1 MPQEIRK
8 QYNSKTI
15 LGSGGPYLAKVVGHL
30 DPSFMGGLEVTLLK
44 TNGNQFGNDNQ
55 TFSVRCATPFY
66 GVTNFSFQGENKGN
80 DQAFND
86 TQKSYGMWFVP
97 PDIGVTVLVIFID
110 GDPAEGYWI
119 ACVPDRFANHMVPA
133 IASSKNIDYAQA
145 DRQKYEPNVGLPVA
159 EVNRAANV
167 AVAANINSAK
177 KPVHPVAE
185 TYLTQG
191 LLMDDIRGPS
201 TSTPRRNLPSSVFGI
216 STPGPL
222 DPLGKKAYI
231 GKKES
236 KSETQV
242 PVSRLGGTTFVM
254 DDGDSRFQRKTPAS
268 EGPMLYAD
276 LDNSEKGDPEVIA
289 SEYFRIRT
297 RTGHQLLMHNSED
310 LIYIG
315 NAKGTTWIE
324 LTSNGKIDIYA
335 EDSISIH
342 TKNDLNIRADR
353 DINMEAKR
361 NINMKTVEGRMQ
373 TEVATDLIN
382 IVTKDLKTHIK
393 GNHHLTVGLDSFSK
407 ITGDSNNTIDGKLK
421 ISSTGTVSLKSSV
434 DLRLQAGTNTNIK
447 SGGKHIEEAAR
458 IEMNCDPAAAA
469 ENPLA
474 SILPVTLTMFDLTVI
489 DNTLVWKDTQYKSS
503 EVLSSIMK
511 RVPMHEPWPDH
522 EHLDP
527 TKSTPEKTDRDVTG
541 E

>member
-1 MPQEIRK
+1 MAQEIRK

-15 LGSGGPYLAKVVGHL
+15 LGNGGPYKAKVVGHL

-44 TNGNQFGNDNQ
+44 DNGNQFGNDNQ

-66 GVTNFSFQGENKGN
+66 GVTNFSFQGENKAN

-97 PDIGVTVLVIFID
+97 PDIGVTVLVVFID

-119 ACVPDRFANHMVPA
+119 ACIPDKFANHMVPA

-167 AVAANINSAK
+167 AVGANISAAK

-201 TSTPRRNLPSSVFGI
+201 TSTPRRNLPGSVFGI
-216 STPGPL
+216 STPGPV

-276 LDNSEKGDPEVIA
+276 LDNNEKGDPSVLA

-297 RTGHQLLMHNSED
+297 RTGHQILLHNSED
-310 LIYIG
+310 LIYIA
-315 NAKGTTWIE
+315 NARGTAWIE
-324 LTSNGKIDIYA
+324 LTSNGKIDIFA
-335 EDSISIH
+335 EDSISVH
-342 TKNDLNIRADR
+342 TQQDLNIRAAR
-353 DINMEAKR
+353 DINLEAGR
-361 NINMKTVEGRMQ
+361 NINMRTESGKWHVEI
-373 TEVATDLIN
+373 ATDMEFLVN
-382 IVTKDLKTHIK
+382 ADAK
-393 GNHHLTVGLDSFSK
+393 LTVGANLDILVGAKTK
-407 ITGDSNNTIDGKLK
+407 ISTNNDLDIASGAETK
-421 ISSTGTVSLKSSV
+421 ISSTSDINLGSGAEVKLNGTKINFNGPNNAETAEAADFVKPY
-434 DLRLQAGTNTNIK
+434 DLRDNPATSTAAGWDKRYQAGIVK
-447 SGGKHIEEAAR
+447 S
-458 IEMNCDPAAAA
+458 
-469 ENPLA
+469 
-474 SILPVTLTMFDLTVI
+474 F
-489 DNTLVWKDTQYKSS
+489 
-503 EVLSSIMK
+503 MK
-511 RVPMHEPWPDH
+511 RIPMHEPWALH
-522 EHLDP
+522 EHRAPDLL
-527 TKSTPEKTDRDVTG
+527 TPDKTDRNT
-541 E
+541 

>member
-8 QYNSKTI
+8 PYNSKTI
-15 LGSGGPYLAKVVGHL
+15 LGNGGPYKAKVVGHL

-44 TNGNQFGNDNQ
+44 DNGNQFGNDNQ

-97 PDIGVTVLVIFID
+97 PDIGVTVLVVFID

-119 ACVPDRFANHMVPA
+119 ACIPDRFANHMVPA

-167 AVAANINSAK
+167 AVGANISAAK

-201 TSTPRRNLPSSVFGI
+201 TSTPRRNLPGSVFGI
-216 STPGPL
+216 STPGPI

-268 EGPMLYAD
+268 EGPMMYAD
-276 LDNSEKGDPEVIA
+276 LDNNEKGDPSVLA

-297 RTGHQLLMHNSED
+297 RTGHQILLHNSED

-315 NAKGTTWIE
+315 NARGTTWIE
-324 LTSNGKIDIYA
+324 LTSNGKIDIFA

-361 NINMKTVEGRMQ
+361 NINIKTLEGRVQ

-382 IVTKDLKTHIK
+382 IVTKDVKEYIK
-393 GNHHLTVGLDSFSK
+393 GSYHQTVDTNVFSK
-407 ITGDSNNTIDGKLK
+407 VLGDTNSTVDGKIK
-421 ISSTGTVSLKSSV
+421 ISSTGTISLKTSV

-447 SGGKHIEEAAR
+447 SAGKHVEEAAR
-458 IEMNCDPAAAA
+458 IEMNCDPAASA
-469 ENPLA
+469 EVATVSVKPTVLSTFNLA
-474 SILPVTLTMFDLTVI
+474 VIDDTLT
-489 DNTLVWKDTQYKSS
+489 WKDTQYKSQ
-503 EVLSSIMK
+503 ETVLSIMK
-511 RVPMHEPWPDH
+511 RIPMHEPWADH

-527 TKSTPEKTDRDVTG
+527 TKVTPEKTDRDVTG

>member
-1 MPQEIRK
+1 MPQESRSPF
-8 QYNSKTI
+8 NSNTMT
-15 LGSGGPYLAKVVGHL
+15 GNGGPYLAKVVGHL

-44 TNGNQFGNDNQ
+44 NYGNQFGNDNQ
-55 TFSVRCATPFY
+55 SYSVRCATPFY

-80 DQAFND
+80 DLAFND

-97 PDIGVTVLVIFID
+97 PDIGVTVLVVFID
-110 GDPAEGYWI
+110 GNPAEGYWI

-133 IASSKNIDYAQA
+133 IASSKVIDYSQE

-159 EVNRAANV
+159 EINRAANDLKS
-167 AVAANINSAK
+167 NSNVDTIK
-177 KPVHPVAE
+177 RPVHPIAE
-185 TYLTQG
+185 TYLAQG

-201 TSTPRRNLPSSVFGI
+201 TSTPRRNLPGSVFGI
-216 STPGPL
+216 STPGPI

-236 KSETQV
+236 KSEVQV

-254 DDGDSRFQRKTPAS
+254 DDGDPRFQRKTPAS
-268 EGPMLYAD
+268 EGPMEYAD
-276 LDNSEKGDPEVIA
+276 LDNNEKGDPEVVG

-324 LTSNGKIDIYA
+324 LTSNGKIDIFA

-361 NINMKTVEGRMQ
+361 NINMKTVEGRIQ
-373 TEVATDLIN
+373 SEAATDLIN
-382 IVTKDLKTHIK
+382 IVTKDLKTHVK
-393 GNHHLTVGLDSFSK
+393 GNHHLTVDVDSFSK
-407 ITGDSNNTIDGKLK
+407 VTGESNVTVDGKLK
-421 ISSTGTVSLKSSV
+421 ILSTGTISLKTSV

-447 SGGKHIEEAAR
+447 SAGKHIEEAAR
-458 IEMNCDPAAAA
+458 IEMNCDPAASA
-469 ENPLA
+469 ESAIVSVVPEELSVFELA
-474 SILPVTLTMFDLTVI
+474 VVD
-489 DNTLVWKDTQYKSS
+489 DTLVWKDTQYKSQ
-503 EVLSSIMK
+503 ETVSSIMK
-511 RVPMHEPWPDH
+511 RIPMHEPWLDH

-527 TKSTPEKTDRDVTG
+527 IKVTPEKTDRDG
-541 E
+541 A